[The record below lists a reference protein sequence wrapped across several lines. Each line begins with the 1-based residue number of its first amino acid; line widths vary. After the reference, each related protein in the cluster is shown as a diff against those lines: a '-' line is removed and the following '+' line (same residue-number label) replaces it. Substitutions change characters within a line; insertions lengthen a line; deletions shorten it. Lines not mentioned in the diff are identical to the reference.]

1 MVTKLLRAILPL
13 LLLAS
18 SACGAETVKPA
29 GTLTVITSE
38 LSPAA
43 LVQTTRPKLTLF
55 GNTSLWGLGAPSHV
69 AMCTAAGVKTL
80 RRGNGAL
87 TLPAGEALREPWMLV
102 WFAGSPGWKQW
113 DSPWLVVWQHRP
125 DAVTLDESGLHA
137 SASAALGTVALM
149 PLYGIFKPKTDGWQT
164 LPDDAIRRC
173 RFWTR
178 ALRQYPVACD
188 ETFRIDPANNAVVVR
203 DQFRWIATTDDWK
216 TVPLKFA
223 PLSPT
228 LALAQRGKR
237 MPMTVSAPTQ
247 DAGLVTAF
255 GPYMGVPDADS
266 YDVSFPILSYITQT
280 EADGTPDTNN
290 PVVAAAWKRLRDQ
303 MRDLFS
309 SGDGLY
315 HPDFGDPP
323 HFADPPPQT
332 SDNGNTCWALMSVP
346 YPCRALPYLPADV
359 QERAKTRLHRY
370 FADWVLQ
377 PERYKPYQGKLLL
390 TGPGI
395 GDFGAY
401 GDAGKFSSN
410 TLIALWAY
418 AHYTGDWELMKQ
430 RWPLIQK
437 LFVTPR
443 ECSWRGYGRDGVA
456 ELGDEAAPALAM
468 ARLAW
473 FVGDKDSFGYAAYI
487 FARELVNHVVK
498 QTGAIYFVDRQPL
511 FSMEPI
517 PANVYLTNLL
527 GDMAGWQI
535 DGPTYPAQTSERQ
548 YLNRWVRFG
557 DPDVAR
563 FHRDHLQDLDRAE
576 LDGLRG
582 GGRFTTE
589 RKGSQDDA
597 QGLPALV
604 RLRSLL
610 LNETP
615 PVLDKI
621 TSVSAPAGSPGAD
634 AAYSLAFLQGGQP
647 TRTVT
652 LFSPGTTPTAWAQG
666 IARDREAD
674 EPVLD
679 LTVQVKADGGKVGP
693 PAVTWWGWKPPK
705 EADNVPG
712 GARWSFGQILVDQPL
727 TAVSEES
734 LSWNTHAA
742 HYSP

>member
-1 MVTKLLRAILPL
+1 M
-13 LLLAS
+13 
-18 SACGAETVKPA
+18 SACSAAPPAPA
-29 GTLTVITSE
+29 GPLTVVTSE
-38 LSPAA
+38 LSPAV
-43 LVQTTRPKLTLF
+43 LVQTASPHLTLF
-55 GNTSLWGLGAPSHV
+55 GNLKLWGLGAPSRI
-69 AMCTAAGVKTL
+69 ALSTPSGVRTL
-80 RRGNGAL
+80 RRRAGGEPLA
-87 TLPAGEALREPWMLV
+87 LPAGALMREPWVLA
-102 WFAGSPGWKQW
+102 WFADASGWTQW

-125 DAVTLDESGLHA
+125 KVVTLDDDGLHA
-137 SASAALGTVALM
+137 NASSALGTVALM
-149 PLYGIFKPKTDGWQT
+149 PLYGLFKPHTQDWQT
-164 LPDDAIRRC
+164 LPADAVRRC

-178 ALRQYPVACD
+178 VLRQYPVACD
-188 ETFRIDPANNAVVVR
+188 ETFRLDAASKSVVVR
-203 DQFRWIATTDDWK
+203 DQFHWLATTDDWH
-216 TVPLKFA
+216 TLPLKFA

-237 MPMTVSAPTQ
+237 MPMTVSAPVQ

-255 GPYMGVPDADS
+255 GPYAGVVDADG
-266 YDVSFPILSYITQT
+266 YDVSFPVLPYVTQT
-280 EADGTPDTNN
+280 DQDQTPDTSD
-290 PVVAAAWKRLRDQ
+290 PTTAAALKRLRDQ
-303 MRDLFS
+303 MQGLFS

-315 HPDFGDPP
+315 HPDYGDPP
-323 HFADPPPQT
+323 HFADPPPQK
-332 SDNGNTCWALMSVP
+332 SDNGNTCWALMSAP

-359 QERAKTRLHRY
+359 RARAKIRLHRY

-377 PERYKPYQGKLLL
+377 PERFKPYEGKLLL

-418 AHYTGDWELMKQ
+418 AHATDDWSLIKQ
-430 RWPLIQK
+430 RWPLIKK

-473 FVGDKDSFGYAAYI
+473 FVGDKDTFGYASYI
-487 FARELVNHVVK
+487 FARELVHHVVK
-498 QTGAIYFVDRQPL
+498 QTGATYFVDRQPL
-511 FSMEPI
+511 HNAEPM
-517 PANVYLTNLL
+517 PANVHLTNLW

-535 DGPTYPAQTSERQ
+535 DGPTYPAQTGERQ
-548 YLNRWVRFG
+548 YTNRWVRFG

-582 GGRFTTE
+582 AEPFKNKRNGGE
-589 RKGSQDDA
+589 DYA
-597 QGLPALV
+597 QTLPSMV

-615 PVLDKI
+615 ATLDRI
-621 TSVSAPAGSPGAD
+621 TSVTAPTNSPGAD
-634 AAYSLAFLQGGQP
+634 AAYCLAFLHAGQP
-647 TRTVT
+647 ARLTT
-652 LFSPGTTPTAWAQG
+652 LFSLDETASAWAEG
-666 IARDREAD
+666 IARDRTSD

-679 LTVQVKADGGKVGP
+679 ATVQAKSDGGKPGP

-705 EADNVPG
+705 QADGVPG
-712 GARWSFGQILVDQPL
+712 GARWSFGQITVDRPL
-727 TAVSEES
+727 TSVSEAA
-734 LSWNTHAA
+734 LSWNTHTFRF
-742 HYSP
+742 SP